1 MTIIFH
7 LLIATMFIAVLMLL
21 RMFADHYVLRSR
33 IRGRHTDAECEQ
45 AGCFRG
51 CAQDDRTAQDM
62 NSVVSHKRNTKRSVH
77 HAY

>member
-7 LLIATMFIAVLMLL
+7 LVIATMFIAVLMLL

-33 IRGRHTDAECEQ
+33 IRGGHTDTECEQ

-51 CAQDDRTAQDM
+51 CGRDDGTAQD
-62 NSVVSHKRNTKRSVH
+62 NESVVSHDRNTKRSVH
-77 HAY
+77 HAH